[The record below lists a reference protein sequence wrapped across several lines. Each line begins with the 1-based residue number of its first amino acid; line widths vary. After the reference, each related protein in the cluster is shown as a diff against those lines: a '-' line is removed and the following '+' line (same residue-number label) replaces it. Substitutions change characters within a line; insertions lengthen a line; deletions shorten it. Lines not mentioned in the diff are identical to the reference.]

1 MNKNRI
7 PRQQARE
14 KTLYFL
20 IISIFLFLT
29 TAPVFA
35 LAVDMYAQEKT
46 FTVKLANKTVKE
58 VIDYIEKNSEFV
70 FMYSKNSLDIL
81 NKRISL
87 QVENENISAILD
99 RLAKETGL
107 RYRIKDRQVILSDP
121 EIGVSITQQQGKINV
136 SGCVYDENDEPVPG
150 VNVYEKGTTNGTV
163 TDVDGLF
170 NLKVPEN
177 AVLVASFVGYQQKEV
192 PLKKKKHLVINLIP
206 DNKMLDEVVVV
217 GFGKQKKESVVGAVN
232 TIKSEDLRVPTS
244 NISNALGGRLAGVI
258 AVQRSGEPGED
269 ASSFWIR
276 GISTFSGAA
285 NANQPLIFI
294 DNIEASSGDLNALP
308 AEAIEGFSILKDAAA
323 TALYGARG
331 ANGVML
337 VTTRT
342 GKNMEKAKVNF
353 RLTQTFAAP
362 TRTVKIADGIDYMNM
377 YNEATM
383 ARNPET
389 DPSTLRFSPERIQA
403 TKDGLNPYIYPNV
416 DWMDYLF
423 KDMTMN
429 QSANLNVTGGT
440 KRMDYFLSASINN
453 DNGMLKNDPNNNF
466 NNNIRNLRY
475 SFQANVNVMLTS
487 TTKVGVKLNS
497 QILNYTGSAVST
509 SDIYARVY
517 ESPGVYFAPTLPA
530 LNGEDH
536 ILFGNATGGPINLGG
551 GRYHNPYAS
560 MVSGYSNRNEST
572 VTTSFHVEQK
582 LDFFTKGLSARA
594 LVSFKNWSK
603 TNVTRSFDP
612 YYYKIIDYSK
622 QPDGTYSY
630 DYESMNTGRTS
641 LDTSYGQDGNRYL
654 NLQFI
659 LDYQRRFDKHDVTGM
674 FVYMQRDYN
683 ENVPTTF
690 YKTLPERNQGIAGRL
705 TYAFDDRYLA
715 EFNFGYN
722 GSENFQ
728 EGKRFGF
735 FPSIALGYVISNEKY
750 FKPLSN
756 VVSNLKVRGSY
767 GLVGNSVSETRFPY
781 LTHVDLSGWGY
792 QFGNLWQTS
801 GSGAVITQ
809 YGADDA
815 HWEVGKK
822 MNIGL
827 DLGLLNKFNLSV
839 DYFNE
844 KRNDIF
850 VTRGTIPSEIGLVKD
865 AKPIANLGKVKNGGV
880 DLTLDY
886 NQAINKD
893 LIISAKGTFTYAK
906 NELLAEDEPVYDY
919 PYLSN
924 IGQSLNKTRGLI
936 ALGLFKDEEE
946 IANSPV
952 QTYTA
957 KVMPGDIK
965 YADLNNDGKI
975 DDLDKTQ
982 FGFPTVPQIVYGFGG
997 SVQYKKWDASIFF
1010 QGVAQTSIQ
1019 MSGMHPFGGNSNTVL
1034 QFVADSY
1041 WSESN
1046 PDPNAAYPRLDLSIN
1061 QNNSQ
1066 TSTFWSRNGA
1076 FLRLKNIEFGYTI
1089 KFMRFYLAGQNL
1101 FTFSKFKH
1109 WDPEL
1114 GAGKGLSYPTMMSGT
1129 IGAQINF

>member
-7 PRQQARE
+7 PWQQLRE

-20 IISIFLFLT
+20 FISIFLFLT
-29 TAPVFA
+29 TVPVYA
-35 LAVDMYAQEKT
+35 GGVDMYTQQKT
-46 FTVKLANKTVKE
+46 FTVKLENKTVKD
-58 VIDYIEKNSEFV
+58 VINYIEKNSEFV

-81 NKRISL
+81 NKQISL
-87 QVENENISAILD
+87 QVDNENISAILD
-99 RLAKETGL
+99 RLADETGL
-107 RYRIKDRQVILSDP
+107 KFRIKDRQVIISDP
-121 EIGVSITQQQGKINV
+121 ETRSSATQQQGKIAV
-136 SGCVYDENDEPVPG
+136 SGCVYDENDEPIPG

-163 TDVDGLF
+163 TDMDGLF

-192 PLKKKKHLVINLIP
+192 PVKKKKHLEINLIP

-217 GFGKQKKESVVGAVN
+217 GFGTQKKESVVGAVN
-232 TIKSEDLRVPTS
+232 TIKAEDLRVPSS

-258 AVQRSGEPGED
+258 AVQRSGEPGAD

-276 GISTFSGAA
+276 GISTFSDATS
-285 NANQPLIFI
+285 PLIFI
-294 DNIEASSGDLNALP
+294 DNIEASSSDLNALP
-308 AEAIEGFSILKDAAA
+308 PEAIEGFSILKDAAA

-389 DPSTLRFSPERIQA
+389 DPSTLRFSQERIQA

-423 KDMTMN
+423 KKMTMN

-475 SFQANVNVMLTS
+475 SFQANLNVMVTP

-497 QILNYTGSAVST
+497 QILNYSGSAVST
-509 SDIYARVY
+509 SDIYNKIY
-517 ESPGVYFAPTLPA
+517 QSPGVYFSPTLPA

-551 GRYHNPYAS
+551 GRYENPYAA
-560 MVSGYSNRNEST
+560 MVSGYDNRNEST
-572 VTTSFHVEQK
+572 VTTSFHIEQK
-582 LDFFTKGLSARA
+582 MDFITKGLSARA
-594 LVSFKNWSK
+594 LVSFKNWTK
-603 TNVTRSFDP
+603 TDVVRSFDP
-612 YYYKIIDYSK
+612 YYYKITDYAQ
-622 QPDGTYSY
+622 QPDGSFTYQ
-630 DYESMNTGRTS
+630 YEPMNTGRTS
-641 LDTSYGQDGNRYL
+641 LTTTNSQEGNRYI

-659 LDYQRRFDKHDVTGM
+659 LDYHRRFDKHDVSGM
-674 FVYMQRDYN
+674 LVYMQRDYSLN
-683 ENVPTTF
+683 TPANF
-690 YKTLPERNQGIAGRL
+690 YDTLPERNQGIAGRL

-722 GSENFQ
+722 GSENFK
-728 EGKRFGF
+728 EGDRFGF
-735 FPSIALGYVISNEKY
+735 FPSIALGYIISNERY
-750 FKPLSN
+750 FQPLAN
-756 VVSNLKVRGSY
+756 VITNLKLRGSY
-767 GLVGNSVSETRFPY
+767 GLVGNSVSDSRFPY
-781 LTHVDLSGWGY
+781 LTHVDLNGLGY

-801 GSGAVITQ
+801 GSGAVVTQ
-809 YGADDA
+809 YGADKA

-822 MNIGL
+822 LNAGI
-827 DLGLLNKFNLSV
+827 DLGVLNKFNLSV
-839 DYFNE
+839 DYFTE
-844 KRNDIF
+844 TRNDIF
-850 VTRGTIPSEIGLVKD
+850 VTRGTIPSEIGLVAG
-865 AKPIANLGKVKNGGV
+865 AKPIANLGKVRNGGV

-906 NELLAEDEPVYDY
+906 NKLLEKDEPVVDY
-919 PYLSN
+919 PYLSD
-924 IGQSLNKTRGLI
+924 IGQPLKRYRGLVAI
-936 ALGLFKDEEE
+936 GLFEDEED
-946 IANSPV
+946 IANSPI

-982 FGFPTVPQIVYGFGG
+982 FGYPTVPQIVYGFGG
-997 SVQYKKWDASIFF
+997 SIQYKNWDASIFF

-1019 MSGMHPFGGNSNTVL
+1019 LSGIHPFGGDANTVL
-1034 QFVADSY
+1034 QFVADDY

-1046 PDPNAAYPRLDLSIN
+1046 PNPNAAYPRLDLSVN
-1061 QNNSQ
+1061 KNNSQ
-1066 TSTFWSRNGA
+1066 VSTFWSRNGA
-1076 FLRLKNIEFGYTI
+1076 FLRLKNIEIGYTF
-1089 KFMRFYLAGQNL
+1089 KFIRFYLAGQNL
-1101 FTFSKFKH
+1101 LTFSKFKH

-1114 GAGKGLSYPTMMSGT
+1114 GAGKGLTYPTMLSGT